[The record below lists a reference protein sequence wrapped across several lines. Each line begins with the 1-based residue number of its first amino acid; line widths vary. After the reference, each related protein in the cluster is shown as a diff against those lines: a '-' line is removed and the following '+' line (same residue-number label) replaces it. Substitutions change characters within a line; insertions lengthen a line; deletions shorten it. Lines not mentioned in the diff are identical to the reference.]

1 MDIHI
6 VWALIIVFAVLM
18 YTIFDGF
25 DLGVGSL
32 LLFFENEKERD
43 TIVDTIT
50 PVWDGNESW
59 IVLAGVGLFGG
70 FPNAY
75 AVLLPALYIPVIV
88 MIISMALRGVSME
101 FRFLAN
107 SRRRNWDMVFSAA
120 SVMASL
126 CQGIILGNLLE
137 GIRPRSGADRAA
149 IDPFYFITPFAICTG
164 IIVLLLYMV
173 IGANWLN
180 FKTGGILQRRVKRI
194 AAFSLMVTGF
204 FVVLIIA
211 ARKYL
216 HDFQARFHFH
226 GGYDG
231 LSVSSPV
238 WIAGAVV
245 IMFAIYYRL
254 KFKNDKIPFLL
265 NILLFVYLGVFVIS
279 HLWPFIV
286 APIIQIHDAGAPL
299 YGNTVLLYGAF
310 VVIPVI
316 LSYLLYSYYVFKGK
330 TGASPDYDPKLADEQ
345 ESLKEQDSPLNSE
358 KRILVNLSLAA
369 KISLKIFWLALFF
382 IILGF
387 LGDFTALGVI
397 ILFIILFCAAWYKT
411 SRNENVNAKEL

>member
-25 DLGVGSL
+25 DLGAGSL
-32 LLFFENEKERD
+32 LLFFKNEKERD

-75 AVLLPALYIPVIV
+75 ATLLPALYIPVIV
-88 MIISMALRGVSME
+88 MIISLALRGVSME
-101 FRFLAN
+101 FRFLAS
-107 SRRRNWDMVFSAA
+107 SRRRSWDMVFSVA
-120 SVMASL
+120 SVLASL

-137 GIRPRSGADRAA
+137 GIRPRSGADLNTT
-149 IDPFYFITPFAICTG
+149 DPFYFLTPFTLCTG

-180 FKTGGILQRRVKRI
+180 FKTDRLLQHRVRRVAR
-194 AAFSLMVTGF
+194 
-204 FVVLIIA
+204 VVLVLTVFLAGLVLA

-216 HDFQARFHFH
+216 YAFQPRFQFH
-226 GGYDG
+226 GDYDG
-231 LSVSSPV
+231 LSVPFPV
-238 WIAGAVV
+238 WISGAAL
-245 IMFAIYYRL
+245 MMLGIYYCL
-254 KFKNDKIPFLL
+254 KLKNDKIPFLL
-265 NILLFVYLGVFVIS
+265 NIFLFVYLGVFVIS

-286 APIIQIHDAGAPL
+286 APVIRIHDAGAPL
-299 YGNTVLLYGAF
+299 YGNTVLLYGALI
-310 VVIPVI
+310 VIPVI

-330 TGASPDYDPKLADEQ
+330 TGVSPDYDPKLTDEQ
-345 ESLKEQDSPLNSE
+345 EDLKQDSGLNPE
-358 KRILVNLSLAA
+358 NRVPVKLNLAI
-369 KISLKIFWLALFF
+369 KIFLKLFWLALFF

-387 LGDFTALGVI
+387 LGDFTALGTAV
-397 ILFIILFCAAWYKT
+397 LFIILFCAGWYRT
-411 SRNENVNAKEL
+411 SRNENTNAKEL

>member
-6 VWALIIVFAVLM
+6 VWALIIAFAVLM

-32 LLFFENEKERD
+32 LLFFKSEKERD

-59 IVLAGVGLFGG
+59 IVLVGVGLFGG

-101 FRFLAN
+101 FRFLA
-107 SRRRNWDMVFSAA
+107 SSHQRNWDMVFSAA
-120 SVMASL
+120 SVIASL

-149 IDPFYFITPFAICTG
+149 IDPFYFITPFTVCTG
-164 IIVLLLYMV
+164 IMALLLYMV

-180 FKTGGILQRRVKRI
+180 FKTGGVLQRRVKRTAGVSLI
-194 AAFSLMVTGF
+194 VTVFFAA
-204 FVVLIIA
+204 LIVA

-216 HDFQARFHFH
+216 HAFQPRFHFH
-226 GGYDG
+226 GDYDG
-231 LSVSSPV
+231 LSVASPV
-238 WIAGAVV
+238 WISGAALM
-245 IMFAIYYRL
+245 MFAIYYRL
-254 KFKNDKIPFLL
+254 KLKNDKIPFLL

-286 APIIQIHDAGAPL
+286 APVIRIHDAGAPL

-310 VVIPVI
+310 IVIPVI
-316 LSYLLYSYYVFKGK
+316 LFYLFYSYYVFKGK
-330 TGASPDYDPKLADEQ
+330 TDASPDYDPKLADEL
-345 ESLKEQDSPLNSE
+345 ESLKEQGSPLNSE
-358 KRILVNLSLAA
+358 NRVPINLSLAA
-369 KISLKIFWLALFF
+369 KNFLKLFWLALFF
-382 IILGF
+382 IILEF

-397 ILFIILFCAAWYKT
+397 ILFIILFCVAWYKT
-411 SRNENVNAKEL
+411 SRNGNANAKEL